1 MKKNFVWGAATAA
14 YQIEGGYREDG
25 KGESIWDVFTHEEG
39 KILRNATGD
48 VACDHYHRYKED
60 VALMAELGINAY
72 RFSVSWPRIFPDGT
86 GKVNE
91 KGAEFYEKLI
101 DELLSRGIEPYM
113 TLYHWDLPQKLFE
126 RGGWL
131 NPDSPKWFGEYA
143 RFLGE
148 RFGKKVKN
156 FITINE
162 PQCVLSGMGNTEQAP
177 GVKYTLKDRLSAAH
191 NLLKAHG
198 AAVKALRS
206 VAADARIGYA
216 PCGWVMCPK
225 DDSPEEIERAR
236 KAYFSM
242 WKNDPTSTVAF
253 FIAPLILGD

>member
-60 VALMAELGINAY
+60 VALMAELGINGY

-148 RFGKKVKN
+148 RFGKKSK
-156 FITINE
+156 ISSPST
-162 PQCVLSGMGNTEQAP
+162 S
-177 GVKYTLKDRLSAAH
+177 RSA
-191 NLLKAHG
+191 
-198 AAVKALRS
+198 
-206 VAADARIGYA
+206 
-216 PCGWVMCPK
+216 C
-225 DDSPEEIERAR
+225 
-236 KAYFSM
+236 
-242 WKNDPTSTVAF
+242 
-253 FIAPLILGD
+253 